1 MTSVIIRRVT
11 TSLEKMVRAHEGVR
25 VSEALAAAQANL
37 DSIEDI
43 CLEELDLRL
52 LPLTEFARDY
62 PVVRPPD
69 AVLQQVGRNASAALT
84 ACSGLNKPLLGRT
97 LLMLCAMIDAL
108 SHTRYWPDGALN
120 PAIAMLGLLRSGQV
134 PDTLAEDLITE
145 LQRCLVQYVEHADAA
160 LDQMRA

>member
-11 TSLEKMVRAHEGVR
+11 TSLEKMVRAHDGVR
-25 VSEALAAAQANL
+25 VSDALAAAEANL
-37 DSIEDI
+37 ASIEGI

-52 LPLTEFARDY
+52 LPLAEFARDY

-69 AVLQQVGRNASAALT
+69 PVLQQVGRNASAALT

-97 LLMLCAMIDAL
+97 LLMLCAMTDAL

-120 PAIAMLGLLRSGQV
+120 PAIAMIGLLRSDQV
-134 PDTLAEDLITE
+134 PDSLAEDLITE
-145 LQRCLVQYVEHADAA
+145 LQRCLVQFVGHADAA
-160 LDQMRA
+160 LEQTGP